1 MEVEFIQA
9 EKEIWPT
16 PSLAEQ
22 IREIG
27 VIEEGKWTPKRR
39 GFQDV
44 TRSEAELSRIFFPKI
59 ILAGLSLKSEFK
71 SKAWGGILYRIVANK
86 DYSKLCI
93 IYILTWTFQRGAL
106 SFWFAV
112 APLALLSFISMMLL
126 IGGLNPIIFYT
137 GVAGIGFLFILS
149 GFKPYL
155 QAVLTEK
162 ERFLMI
168 HNETWLIFH
177 GLLFTAMT
185 SIEYSVYSSPAIPA
199 TPIILGSLTLFLFI
213 LRLFQNKL
221 KLATHEMD
229 YEPILIYLVKE
240 SGSWIIEKIRFDRF
254 HYIVRTADRETLL
267 SKKYLE
273 KTESGER
280 VKLIIDNNWH
290 SMRLMKRD
298 YREVSKASMF
308 LFYFFLA
315 DFLIASLTKIFTG
328 STISLIGLLI
338 GEAALVVEPL
348 IFWITGLLYYAIH
361 PYELVDPSFDPYHPK
376 NQLTDRKLYVL
387 WNLRKESA
395 RLIFRLKMQDP
406 FNPEEIFWGSFR
418 DDPLSILLYNVLPRL
433 DEIEEALRKH
443 LSESE

>member
-1 MEVEFIQA
+1 MDVEFIQA
-9 EKEIWPT
+9 EREIWPT
-16 PSLAEQ
+16 ASFAEQ

-27 VIEEGKWTPKRR
+27 VVEEGKWTPKSR

-44 TRSEAELSRIFFPKI
+44 TKSEAELSRIFFPKI
-59 ILAGLSLKSEFK
+59 VLAGLSLKSEFN
-71 SKAWGGILYRIVANK
+71 SKAWGGILHRIVANK

-93 IYILTWTFQRGAL
+93 IYLLTWTFQRGAL

-112 APLALLSFISMMLL
+112 APLALLSLISFILL
-126 IGGLNPIIFYT
+126 VGGLPPVNFYI
-137 GVAGIGFLFILS
+137 GVSCIGFLFIVS
-149 GFKPYL
+149 GLKPYF
-155 QAVLTEK
+155 QALITEK
-162 ERFLMI
+162 EKFLMI

-177 GLLFTAMT
+177 GLFFTVM
-185 SIEYSVYSSPAIPA
+185 SVLEYNVYSLPAIPA
-199 TPIILGSLTLFLFI
+199 TPVILGGLTLFLFI
-213 LRLFQNKL
+213 LRLFQDKL

-240 SGSWIIEKIRFDRF
+240 GASWIIDKVRFDRF
-254 HYIVRTADRETLL
+254 HYIIRTVDRETLL
-267 SKKYLE
+267 SKNYLE
-273 KTESGER
+273 KTDQGER

-298 YREVSKASMF
+298 YHEVSQVSMF
-308 LFYFFLA
+308 LFYFFLI
-315 DFLIASLTKIFTG
+315 DFLLASLTQLITG
-328 STISLIGLLI
+328 VTLSVVGLLI
-338 GEAALVVEPL
+338 GDGALVAEPI

-361 PYELVDPSFDPYHPK
+361 PYELVDDSFDPYHPK

-406 FNPEEIFWGSFR
+406 FNPEEIFWNSFR

-433 DEIEEALRKH
+433 DEIEAALKKI
-443 LSESE
+443 LETK

>member
-1 MEVEFIQA
+1 MDVEFIQA

-16 PSLAEQ
+16 ASFAEQ

-27 VIEEGKWTPKRR
+27 VIEEGKWTPKKR

-44 TRSEAELSRIFFPKI
+44 TRSEAELSKIFFPKI

-71 SKAWGGILYRIVANK
+71 SRAWGGILHRIVANK

-93 IYILTWTFQRGAL
+93 IYLLTWTFQRGAL

-112 APLALLSFISMMLL
+112 APLALLSFISMILL
-126 IGGLNPIIFYT
+126 VGGLSPIIFYI
-137 GVAGIGFLFILS
+137 GVGCIGFLFIIS

-155 QAVLTEK
+155 QAVLIEK
-162 ERFLMI
+162 EKFLMI
-168 HNETWLIFH
+168 HNETWLLFH

-185 SIEYSVYSSPAIPA
+185 AIEYNIYSLPAVPA
-199 TPIILGSLTLFLFI
+199 TPVILGVLTLFLFI

-229 YEPILIYLVKE
+229 YEPILVYLVKE
-240 SGSWIIEKIRFDRF
+240 KDSWIIEKVRFDRF
-254 HYIVRTADRETLL
+254 HYIVRTVPREILI
-267 SKKYLE
+267 SKNYLE
-273 KTESGER
+273 RSEYGER
-280 VKLIIDNNWH
+280 VKLVIDNNWH

-298 YREVSKASMF
+298 YREISRFSMF

-315 DFLIASLTKIFTG
+315 DFILASLTQILAGFTF
-328 STISLIGLLI
+328 SLIGLII
-338 GEAALVVEPL
+338 GDAALVIEPI

-361 PYELVDPSFDPYHPK
+361 PYELVDKSFDPYHPK

-387 WNLRKESA
+387 WNLKRESA
-395 RLIFRLKMQDP
+395 RLVFRLKMQDP

-433 DEIEEALRKH
+433 DDIEELLKKYLAENK
-443 LSESE
+443 